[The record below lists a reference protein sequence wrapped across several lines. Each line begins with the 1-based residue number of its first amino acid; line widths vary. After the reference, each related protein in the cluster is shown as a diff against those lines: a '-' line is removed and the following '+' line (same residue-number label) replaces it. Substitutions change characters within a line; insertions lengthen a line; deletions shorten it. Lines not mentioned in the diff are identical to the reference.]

1 KLATGPGTGAVTPT
15 FTCGGTLDLTGLPVG
30 THTII
35 EADTITG
42 TFADV
47 IGGTVSYATSGQVIA
62 TVA

>member
-1 KLATGPGTGAVTPT
+1 
-15 FTCGGTLDLTGLPVG
+15 
-30 THTII
+30 
-35 EADTITG
+35 ITG